1 MREIRKK
8 MTWSTEK
15 HGPNPGF
22 NEQKSQMT
30 ASTEGLEM
38 SFQIRTRTQWG
49 PKGMSVI
56 RKE

>member
-1 MREIRKK
+1 